1 MHVGIKNNHAKMNTT
16 NTNKKI
22 KLTEQ
27 KQISGREKKNK
38 GNKTERV
45 SDGKKSDRLP
55 QKGISDRAS
64 PNQQREKV

>member
-27 KQISGREKKNK
+27 KQISGREKKRNK

-45 SDGKKSDRLP
+45 SDGKKSDCRKKAFPTEHL
-55 QKGISDRAS
+55 QIS
-64 PNQQREKV
+64 